1 LDHHPP
7 APRGRAGT
15 DRRGRPIENRT
26 LNSGAKAAARSRF
39 EGTKQR
45 FFAQVLLSLKLPS
58 IYPAVDEHLAAG
70 ESVVVQLVS
79 TAESILNRRLNEL
92 DPEEREAL
100 DLDLSPREAFNVE
113 LNIKSLLCSRSLCR
127 AWRREAQVS
136 FGFP

>member
-1 LDHHPP
+1 WTIIHQNLEAALELTGIVD
-7 APRGRAGT
+7 GL
-15 DRRGRPIENRT
+15 ENKT

-58 IYPAVDEHLAAG
+58 IYPAIDAHLASD

-92 DPEEREAL
+92 DPDEREAL
-100 DLDLSPREAFNVE
+100 ELDLSPREALVDYLTRAFPTRQMEEYVDE
-113 LNIKSLLCSRSLCR
+113 LGDVRSR
-127 AWRREAQVS
+127 
-136 FGFP
+136 

>member
-1 LDHHPP
+1 METALELTGIVD
-7 APRGRAGT
+7 GL
-15 DRRGRPIENRT
+15 ENKT

-58 IYPAVDEHLAAG
+58 IYPAIDQHLADG

-92 DPEEREAL
+92 DPDEREVL
-100 DLDLSPREAFNVE
+100 DLDLSPREYV
-113 LNIKSLLCSRSLCR
+113 
-127 AWRREAQVS
+127 
-136 FGFP
+136 